1 MEPNWL
7 KLAKQLQA
15 ISQTGLTYA
24 TDQYD
29 IERYQQIRH
38 IAAQIF
44 AEKSDFNRDLIVEIF
59 TAQSGYTTPK
69 VDTRGVVFRDDKIL
83 LVKEISDGLWT
94 LPGGWADVGISPSEN
109 VTREVFEESGF
120 ETEAKKILAII
131 DRSKHPH
138 TPPAPF
144 HIYKI
149 FFLCEIIAGEPKPSN
164 ETSEVAFFAENN
176 IPPLS
181 LTRILPEQLNM
192 MFEYHHNPAKQPY
205 FD

>member
-29 IERYQQIRH
+29 IERYQQIRI
-38 IAAQIF
+38 IAANIL
-44 AEKSDFNRDLIVEIF
+44 AKNSGIDADSIVEIF
-59 TAQSGYTTPK
+59 TAQAGYATPK
-69 VDTRGVVFRDDKIL
+69 VDTRGVVFRDNKIL

-94 LPGGWADVGISPSEN
+94 LPGGWADIGMSPSEN

-120 ETEAKKILAII
+120 ETTAKKILAII

-149 FFLCEIIAGEPKPSN
+149 FFLCEITGGQPTSSN
-164 ETSEVAFFAENN
+164 ETSEVDFFAEDN

-181 LTRILPEQLNM
+181 ATRILPEQIKM
-192 MFEYHHNPAKQPY
+192 MFEYYRDPVKPPY

>member
-7 KLAKQLQA
+7 ILAKQLQA

-29 IERYQQIRH
+29 IERYQQIRN

-44 AEKSDFNRDLIVEIF
+44 AKKSDLNSDAIVEIF
-59 TAQSGYTTPK
+59 TAQSGYATPK
-69 VDTRGVVFRDDKIL
+69 VDTRGVVFRNDKIL
-83 LVKEISDGLWT
+83 LVKETSDGLWT
-94 LPGGWADVGISPSEN
+94 LPGGWADIGMSPSEN

-120 ETEAKKILAII
+120 ETVAKKILAII

-149 FFLCEIIAGEPKPSN
+149 FFLCEITAGQPKPSN
-164 ETSEVAFFAENN
+164 ETSEVDFFAENN

-181 LTRILPEQLNM
+181 LTRILPEQIKM
-192 MFEYHHNPAKQPY
+192 MFEYHRNPEKQPY